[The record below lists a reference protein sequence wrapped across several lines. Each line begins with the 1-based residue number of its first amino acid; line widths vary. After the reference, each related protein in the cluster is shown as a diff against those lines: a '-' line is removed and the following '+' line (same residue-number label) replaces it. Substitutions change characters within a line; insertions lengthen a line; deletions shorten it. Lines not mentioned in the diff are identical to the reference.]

1 MDKRK
6 TSAVM
11 SIIWVVGV
19 VVVFALSPADP
30 ISFYL
35 LEGAFSL
42 VVLALWGVTMA
53 ILSHGTKDKIDP
65 KGKASGR
72 SDGAKREQE

>member
-1 MDKRK
+1 MDRRK
-6 TSAVM
+6 IYTVM
-11 SIIWVVGV
+11 LAIWVLGV

-42 VVLALWGVTMA
+42 VVLTLWGVMVA
-53 ILSHGTKDKIDP
+53 ILSFRSKEIRGKRNPGT
-65 KGKASGR
+65 
-72 SDGAKREQE
+72 